1 MPARIRHNPLGS
13 GLSVTDL
20 PILPFLAPRLLQP
33 WPVPIRD
40 RRGKGSKSTRQ
51 EHAIDA
57 EGSANGCFGSSQTRP
72 RTTGGEQCLRER
84 ARAATSV
91 LLSRRPRHSYG
102 SEARRKAYSTEA
114 TATPIMDNA
123 AEGGVPPAPIQPQD
137 SAEKGSYFDVSDTS
151 ESRQAQ
157 NIDAA
162 ITPSFAGVADPLPR
176 TPRRKWTDPEIHHV
190 GALLD
195 AGYKPSA
202 ILEVFQS
209 TFPNSDELTMTS
221 LVYCR
226 SKILNDSELMKQ
238 SRIVAVELGLE
249 SGKWPKMN
257 ERLMDEKNQQQLPEE
272 MLRKSNTIS
281 EIEETGVDDAAALE
295 WLREEVAAGERDLE
309 VAEEEARR
317 GRGHKAL
324 ILDETTAEPK
334 PRPSQRP
341 EYNEFPLLIQAWDF
355 MAEAARGKS
364 GLTIPFSR
372 HWRTWFG
379 NYHAKLVEQ
388 KLERPGQYAKMEEDI
403 IALLRYEHELDVE
416 EIRKLW
422 LEFLNW
428 RQVEVI
434 KGTDVRHKE
443 LYVRRIDVSSLLA
456 EGGEDAVKGRKA
468 IAEDRWP
475 EIMLN
480 ILAERPE
487 DGLDFLVATCVGPL
501 SHRHHYSDVIDHL
514 TKYYMGTTVDPKT
527 DLATFKDDF
536 DHLFDSIMALLRKYK
551 DSEVAISDFALS
563 RLFRHASFEQGD
575 ALYNAVL
582 TRGKRMGINTRLT
595 VAETIGR
602 RGATDIAIRIL
613 ESLHS
618 DRVSFKSP
626 HVESVCATVLRGSQ
640 RDPGQKIG
648 EGEAFERL
656 LKLGIQPRINFYNIL
671 AHNAIESGDHE
682 TAWKVYDMLIENGI
696 EPSPLTYSLLLNDA
710 KWRGDSEAL
719 NYITEIVKEKDVRNE
734 YIASDIIHATWLMDE
749 QRRRALRVRAPVAK
763 MERVAFHKVMFLYKQ
778 YFEVGP
784 LLDFAPDVF
793 KVLHS
798 DYRGFSQ
805 EVDPQHGKKMHP
817 DIVTLNL
824 MINIAIKC
832 KADRVWSLYERW
844 KELLEQGH
852 PDFVRVAKAG
862 TTVMDA
868 FIKKLGEH
876 PKTLPL
882 CMHVMTDMLAAQ
894 ETWAPEG
901 GVVTDP
907 ELVAEKRTLKHANRN
922 LTTGRVDLPPL
933 QPVSATKKLPFA
945 KPSVKTW
952 TVLLQAFM
960 EQGQPKAA
968 RRVLD
973 MMTTRGVVP
982 DQVTWEQLVLGHA
995 NMKDEEATVDAMVKA
1010 GNAGF
1015 SIDGSM
1021 LDRMGGPAMQRGIM
1035 EQVIR
1040 RVQGTAKARKWSY
1053 EPGTGNEQ
1061 APPETVYGRR
1071 RAQRK

>member
-33 WPVPIRD
+33 WPVPMRD
-40 RRGKGSKSTRQ
+40 CRGKGTKKLRQ
-51 EHAIDA
+51 EHGV
-57 EGSANGCFGSSQTRP
+57 EVERSANGCLKSSQARP
-72 RTTGGEQCLRER
+72 RTTGGQRCLRER
-84 ARAATSV
+84 ARAATPV

-102 SEARRKAYSTEA
+102 SEARRKAYSTGP
-114 TATPIMDNA
+114 TATPIRDHVP
-123 AEGGVPPAPIQPQD
+123 EVGVPRVPRQPLE
-137 SAEKGSYFDVSDTS
+137 AGEKGSYMDMNDTS

-162 ITPSFAGVADPLPR
+162 ITPSYAGVADPLPK
-176 TPRRKWTDPEIHHV
+176 TPRRKWTDPEIQHV

-209 TFPNSDELTMTS
+209 TFPHSDELTMVS

-226 SKILNDSELMKQ
+226 SRILNDIELMRQ
-238 SRIVAVELGLE
+238 SRAVAVELGLE
-249 SGKWPKMN
+249 SGKWPKMD
-257 ERLMDEKNQQQLPEE
+257 EILMGEEDRQHPSEE
-272 MLRKSNTIS
+272 MLGKATIIPEVE
-281 EIEETGVDDAAALE
+281 EIGADDAAALE
-295 WLREEVAAGERDLE
+295 WLRDEVLAGERDLE
-309 VAEEEARR
+309 MADGEARR
-317 GRGHKAL
+317 GRGDRAL
-324 ILDETTAEPK
+324 ILDETTADLE

-341 EYNEFPLLIQAWDF
+341 EYSEFPLLIQAWDF
-355 MAEAARGKS
+355 MVEAAKGKA

-388 KLERPGQYAKMEEDI
+388 KLERSKQYAKMEDDAM
-403 IALLRYEHELDVE
+403 ALLRYDHELEIE

-422 LEFLNW
+422 LKFLNW
-428 RQVEVI
+428 RQVEVV

-456 EGGEDAVKGRKA
+456 EGGEEAVKGRKA
-468 IAEDRWP
+468 MAEDRWP
-475 EIMLN
+475 EIMMN
-480 ILAERPE
+480 ILAQRPE

-501 SHRHHYSDVIDHL
+501 SHRLHYSDVIDHL
-514 TKYYMGTTVDPKT
+514 IKYYMGTTVDPKT
-527 DLATFKDDF
+527 DLATFRDDF
-536 DHLFDSIMALLRKYK
+536 DHLFDSIMTLLQKYK
-551 DSEVAISDFALS
+551 DSEVGISDFALS
-563 RLFRHASFEQGD
+563 RLFRHASFEQAD
-575 ALYNAVL
+575 ALYSAL
-582 TRGKRMGINTRLT
+582 LARGKRMGINTRFS
-595 VAETIGR
+595 VAEALGR

-613 ESLHS
+613 ESLHG
-618 DRVSFKSP
+618 DRVSFKLP

-696 EPSPLTYSLLLNDA
+696 EPSPFTYSLLLNDA
-710 KWRGDSEAL
+710 KWRGDHEAL
-719 NYITEIVKEKDVRNE
+719 NYITEVVKERDVRNE
-734 YIASDIIHATWLMDE
+734 YMASDIIHATWLMDE

-784 LLDFAPDVF
+784 FLDFAPDVF
-793 KVLHS
+793 KVLRP
-798 DYRGFSQ
+798 DYKGFSQ

-817 DIVTLNL
+817 DVVTLNL

-832 KADRVWSLYERW
+832 RADRVWSLYERW

-852 PDFVRVAKAG
+852 PDFVRVAKSG
-862 TTVMDA
+862 TAVMDA

-894 ETWAPEG
+894 ETWSPDG
-901 GVVTDP
+901 GNVTDP

-922 LTTGRVDLPPL
+922 LTTGKVDLPSL
-933 QPVSATKKLPFA
+933 QPVSAAQKLPFA

-973 MMTTRGVVP
+973 MMTARGVVP

-1015 SIDGSM
+1015 SIDGSV
-1021 LDRMGGPAMQRGIM
+1021 LDRMGGPVMQRGIM

-1040 RVQGTAKARKWSY
+1040 RVQGTAKAKDWSY
-1053 EPGTGNEQ
+1053 EPVTAKEQ
-1061 APPETVYGRR
+1061 DLPATVYGRR